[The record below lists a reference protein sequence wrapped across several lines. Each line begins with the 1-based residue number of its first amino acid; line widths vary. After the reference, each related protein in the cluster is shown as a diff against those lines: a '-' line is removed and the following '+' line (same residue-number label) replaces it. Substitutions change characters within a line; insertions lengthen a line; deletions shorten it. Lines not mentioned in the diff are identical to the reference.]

1 MKKIAFFLTLLF
13 LVSCTSNTIYKKPDD
28 LIPKDTM
35 TALITDL
42 IIASSAKYKKNLL
55 LERKVNYIPLVY
67 DKYKID
73 SVRFEKSNIYYTS
86 KIDEYEVIFK
96 EVKQNLSQLK
106 DSLLK
111 EQKVLDSINR
121 KEQKKRTELSP
132 KDKKIKQK
140 LLKKIKKVSKK

>member
-42 IIASSAKYKKNLL
+42 IIANSAKYKKNLF
-55 LERKVNYIPLVY
+55 LERKINYIPLVY

-73 SVRFEKSNIYYTS
+73 SVRFKKSNVYYTS
-86 KIDEYEVIFK
+86 KIDEYEAIFK
-96 EVKQNLSQLK
+96 NVKQNLNQLS
-106 DSLLK
+106 DSLVK
-111 EQKVLDSINR
+111 EKRVFDSINR

-132 KDKKIKQK
+132 KNKKIKQK
-140 LLKKIKKVSKK
+140 LLKEIKKVSKK